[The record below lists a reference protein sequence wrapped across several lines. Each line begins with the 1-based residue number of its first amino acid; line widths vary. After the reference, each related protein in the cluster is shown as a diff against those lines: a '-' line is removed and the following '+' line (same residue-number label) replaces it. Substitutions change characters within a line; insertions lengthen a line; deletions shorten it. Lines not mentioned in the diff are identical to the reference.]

1 MADLRSARRVVLL
14 AGPSGSGK
22 SPLARASGLP
32 VITLD
37 DFYRDGARM
46 RSQASPGRLG
56 RGTTTAGL
64 MPPANRPGASTLG
77 VTLGFKLRGGPSPR
91 LTPRCQWGAYRRSMS
106 TYSYDTPARR
116 RLVRPRGGRVITGVC
131 AGLAKRFNLST
142 TAVRVIFLLLIP
154 LPGPIL
160 IIYLALWLIMPN
172 GD

>member
-1 MADLRSARRVVLL
+1 
-14 AGPSGSGK
+14 
-22 SPLARASGLP
+22 
-32 VITLD
+32 
-37 DFYRDGARM
+37 
-46 RSQASPGRLG
+46 
-56 RGTTTAGL
+56 
-64 MPPANRPGASTLG
+64 
-77 VTLGFKLRGGPSPR
+77 
-91 LTPRCQWGAYRRSMS
+91 MS

-116 RLVRPRGGRVITGVC
+116 RLVRPRDGRVIAGVC